1 MKNTTCEEFLRRPNN
16 TCRVLKLYKQNKTNF
31 GVPFDDPYLF
41 KLENWSDQEIGGL
54 LLVLSLLVLCGS
66 LMIMTKILSSL
77 LKGKIVYKSLYLHT
91 SLKSEFVD
99 I

>member
-1 MKNTTCEEFLRRPNN
+1 MKNTICEELLNRPNN
-16 TCRVLKLYKQNKTNF
+16 TCRVLKLYKQDKTNF

-66 LMIMTKILSSL
+66 LMIMTKILSYL
-77 LKGKIVYKSLYLHT
+77 LKGKIYKSLYIIYT
-91 SLKSEFVD
+91 PP
-99 I
+99 

>member
-1 MKNTTCEEFLRRPNN
+1 MGKLGKNRKN
-16 TCRVLKLYKQNKTNF
+16 LKLSRGFEPSTSLKTNF

-66 LMIMTKILSSL
+66 LMLMTKILSSL
-77 LKGKIVYKSLYLHT
+77 LKGKFY
-91 SLKSEFVD
+91 
-99 I
+99 